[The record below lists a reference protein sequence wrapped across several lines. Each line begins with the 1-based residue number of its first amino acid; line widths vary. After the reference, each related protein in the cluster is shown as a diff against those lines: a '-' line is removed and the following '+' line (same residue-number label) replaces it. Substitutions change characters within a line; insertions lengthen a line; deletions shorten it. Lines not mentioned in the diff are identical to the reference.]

1 MSTIKVEIPANRPDL
16 ARKAAELFSL
26 AAGPA
31 QTAGD
36 ELIDELDQ
44 NVPAAQTAPVSTL
57 APAPA
62 AQTSVDMKG
71 VQFDPE
77 MCAKAKDPFYG
88 SGARQGQW
96 KKRHGV
102 DMDDYDAWYSGEL
115 AANKEMAAGAENV
128 ASPAPAPVNTQNAF
142 AAPAQTVAAPA
153 ATAAPAPVAEPPP
166 ADCGSFMAWV
176 SKKQAAGL
184 LSQEDISNAYQKAG
198 VQDVMQLFPPTPPET
213 VKQNVQNLYQ
223 LLAENAGA

>member
-31 QTAGD
+31 QTAGE
-36 ELIDELDQ
+36 ELIDELEAHQ
-44 NVPAAQTAPVSTL
+44 HTAPAAASTA

-142 AAPAQTVAAPA
+142 AAPAQTVAAPT
-153 ATAAPAPVAEPPP
+153 ATTTPAPVADPPP
-166 ADCGSFMAWV
+166 ADCGSFIAWV

-184 LSQEDISNAYQKAG
+184 LSQEDIGNAYQKAG

-223 LLAENAGA
+223 LLAEKAGA